1 MEERNLIGVEYPG
14 RVENVDNMIRSLG
27 GLTNISKVVCNMDK
41 KRLDLKF
48 RPDDVYSK
56 PIYGDLKSSSGLL
69 IKVVKR
75 RRKSNVAGPSNSD
88 SIDEPTIEIL
98 GIVRSMF
105 KFEGK
110 LHPIHLSNMQVQQI
124 LFMFSFFR
132 FCGKGL
138 CDYQY
143 LPLAKHPTTN
153 DTIFIYDEIMPKS
166 VVSPDWLM

>member
-75 RRKSNVAGPSNSD
+75 RRKPNVAGPSNSD

-110 LHPIHLSNMQVQQI
+110 LQLIHSSNREIQKI
-124 LFMFSFFR
+124 LFLFSFFS
-132 FCGKGL
+132 FKKGL

-153 DTIFIYDEIMPKS
+153 ETIFIYDEIMPKS

>member
-1 MEERNLIGVEYPG
+1 MDERNLIGIEYPG

-48 RPDDVYSK
+48 RPDDVFSK

-69 IKVVKR
+69 IKVVKKR
-75 RRKSNVAGPSNSD
+75 QKFDVAGPSNSD

-110 LHPIHLSNMQVQQI
+110 FRSHQIWKVKKKLFLLSLI
-124 LFMFSFFR
+124 LFYVPV
-132 FCGKGL
+132 K
-138 CDYQY
+138 
-143 LPLAKHPTTN
+143 
-153 DTIFIYDEIMPKS
+153 
-166 VVSPDWLM
+166 